1 MYIYA
6 EVFEMPVKV
15 RKATTEDV
23 PAITE
28 IFNQG
33 IEAGVAT
40 LETRIQKESDIMSW
54 MENRDPR
61 YMVLVAEDD
70 ATGDVCGY
78 VSLNKFNFKSAYTGV
93 ADLSIYIGKNCRGQG
108 IGHILLENLA
118 EEAKKEGFYKLV
130 LNVISK
136 NTKALKF
143 YEGLGYSLVGVYK
156 DQGIL
161 NGEWVDA
168 IIMEKFL
175 IEK

>member
-1 MYIYA
+1 MYIYS
-6 EVFEMPVKV
+6 EVLEMPIMV
-15 RKATTEDV
+15 RRAIIEDV

-33 IEAGVAT
+33 IEDGVAT
-40 LETRIQKESDIMSW
+40 LETRTQKESDILSW

-61 YMVLVAEDD
+61 YMILVAEDE
-70 ATGDVCGY
+70 TGKVCGY

-108 IGHILLENLA
+108 IGQILLDKLA

-143 YEGLGYSLVGVYK
+143 YEKLGYSLVGVYK
-156 DQGIL
+156 DQGML
-161 NGEWVDA
+161 KGEWVDA